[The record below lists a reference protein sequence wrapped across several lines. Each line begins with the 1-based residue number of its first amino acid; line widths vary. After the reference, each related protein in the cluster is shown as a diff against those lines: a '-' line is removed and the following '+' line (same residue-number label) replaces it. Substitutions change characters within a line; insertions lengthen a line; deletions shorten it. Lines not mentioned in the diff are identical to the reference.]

1 MWNQLL
7 PFYELWVINCM
18 KNIQTCSAP
27 RAEPLSNGANPA
39 VLGGVG
45 GRWAQ
50 RSEMPSASTWLRA
63 KCELGLP
70 ELLPC
75 CWQHVA
81 RTCTLQ
87 RPSWSLLQAPWKRGR
102 HAGATCVLC
111 PRESRVP
118 VPSHQRSV
126 SVTEGQF
133 ISSEIYF
140 INCLLEKLLQ
150 GSQQLLRAS

>member
-126 SVTEGQF
+126 YLLWDLFYQLPSGETIARF
-133 ISSEIYF
+133 SATTSS
-140 INCLLEKLLQ
+140 
-150 GSQQLLRAS
+150 